1 MLLLYKAQVIINT
14 RELYRELINMEYLLK
29 KLTQKPAMMETILF
43 GLLILI
49 INYGNYLEEKEVWP
63 LTKEN
68 SFRVNIL

>member
-1 MLLLYKAQVIINT
+1 
-14 RELYRELINMEYLLK
+14 MEYLMK
-29 KLTQKPAMMETILF
+29 KLTQKPTMMETILF